1 MFATLQQV
9 AAIGRSLWVYH
20 GDPARHRRMDRLYA
34 RFVRPG
40 DLAFDIGSHVGDRIR
55 CFRRLGCRVVA
66 LEPQPSL
73 VRVLRLLY
81 GRADSVTIL
90 EEAAGAHIGTLE
102 LHLNPANPT
111 VATGS
116 TGFIAAADGS
126 PGWER
131 ERWTRRATVK
141 LTTLDAL
148 IAQHGEPAFIKIDVE
163 GLEDA
168 VLQGLSR
175 AVRSLSFEFTT
186 IQRHVAVACLQRCMA
201 LGPYRFNAAL
211 GESQILVHEDWLDE
225 AAMARWLYSLPHAAN
240 SGDVYAV
247 RADFHDARAAAH
259 DALAG
264 R

>member
-1 MFATLQQV
+1 MFTTLQQV

-20 GDPARHRRMDRLYA
+20 GDPARHRRMDQLYA
-34 RFVRPG
+34 RFMRRG
-40 DLAFDIGSHVGDRIR
+40 DLVFDIGAHVGDRIR

-66 LEPQPSL
+66 LEPQASL

-81 GRADSVTIL
+81 GRAEGVTIL
-90 EEAAGAHIGTLE
+90 EAAAGARSGTLE

-131 ERWTRRATVK
+131 ERWTGRVTVP

-163 GLEDA
+163 GLEEA
-168 VLQGLSR
+168 VLQGLSC
-175 AVRSLSFEFTT
+175 AVRALSFEFTT
-186 IQRHVAVACLQRCMA
+186 IQRGVAVACLQRCAA
-201 LGPYRFNAAL
+201 LGSYRFNAAL
-211 GESQILVHEDWLDE
+211 GESQVLAHESWLDD
-225 AAMARWLYSLPHAAN
+225 AAMARWLMALPHAAN

-247 RADFHDARAAAH
+247 RADVAA
-259 DALAG
+259 
-264 R
+264 

>member
-1 MFATLQQV
+1 MFTTLRQV

-20 GDPARHRRMDRLYA
+20 GDSARHRRMDKLYA
-34 RFVRPG
+34 RFMRRG
-40 DLAFDIGSHVGDRIR
+40 DLVFDIGAHVGDRIR
-55 CFRRLGCRVVA
+55 CFRRLGCHVVA
-66 LEPQPSL
+66 LEPQASL

-81 GRADSVTIL
+81 GRADDVMIL
-90 EEAAGAHIGTLE
+90 EAAAGARSGTLE

-116 TGFIAAADGS
+116 TGFIAAAAGS

-131 ERWTRRATVK
+131 EHWTRCVTVK

-148 IAQHGEPAFIKIDVE
+148 IVQHGEPAFIKIDVE

-168 VLQGLSR
+168 VLHGLSR
-175 AVRSLSFEFTT
+175 AVRALSFEFTT
-186 IQRHVAVACLQRCMA
+186 IQRRVAVACLQRCMA

-225 AAMARWLYSLPHAAN
+225 AAMARWLGALPHAAN

-247 RADFHDARAAAH
+247 RADVAV
-259 DALAG
+259 
-264 R
+264 

>member
-1 MFATLQQV
+1 MLATLKQ
-9 AAIGRSLWVYH
+9 AGAIGRSLWVYH

-34 RFVRPG
+34 GFVRRG
-40 DLAFDIGSHVGDRIR
+40 DLVFDIGSHVGDRIR
-55 CFRRLGCRVVA
+55 GFRRLGCRVVA

-81 GRADSVTIL
+81 GRADDVKIL
-90 EEAAGAHIGTLE
+90 EEAAGARMGTLE

-116 TGFIAAADGS
+116 ADFIAAACGN

-131 ERWTRRATVK
+131 ERWTRCVTVK

-148 IAQHGEPAFIKIDVE
+148 IAQYGEPAFIKIDVE

-168 VLQGLSR
+168 VLDGLSC
-175 AVRSLSFEFTT
+175 AVRALSFEFTT
-186 IQRHVAVACLQRCMA
+186 IQRPVAVACLQRCMA

-211 GESQILVHEDWLDE
+211 GESQTLVHEDWLDE
-225 AAMARWLYSLPHAAN
+225 AAMVHWLSALPQAAN
-240 SGDVYAV
+240 SGDIYAV
-247 RADFHDARAAAH
+247 RADFHHAM
-259 DALAG
+259 AG
-264 R
+264 SSTL